1 VPKKGDAVHRA
12 LLPPATGIRTTMTDK
27 DDQQWL
33 DALAGKPDAS
43 ADPMT
48 NAQAQALRTAMVA
61 RRAALEH
68 ATANADPAEF
78 ERLRA
83 RLQREGLL
91 ADAKTATTT
100 NTEPPST
107 NWLGKLLG
115 KWLPSA
121 GGGSSAIPVWSLAT
135 NVVLGVV
142 VVVQM
147 GLFST
152 TPNTDADVLRG
163 GPATVLLVANP
174 AARLVELTAGLDQA
188 KAHYVVMRKSDG
200 EVQLLVQADVVAL
213 DYLQLQR
220 IEPKVSEGVAVIVL
234 RKPI

>member
-1 VPKKGDAVHRA
+1 
-12 LLPPATGIRTTMTDK
+12 MTDK

-78 ERLRA
+78 ERLQA

-91 ADAKTATTT
+91 TDAKATT
-100 NTEPPST
+100 NTQQAPVH
-107 NWLGKLLG
+107 WLGKLLI

-121 GGGSSAIPVWSLAT
+121 GGGSFAIPVLSLAA
-135 NVVLGVV
+135 NVVLGVA

-147 GLFST
+147 GLFSS
-152 TPNTDADVLRG
+152 TPDTEADVLRG

-174 AARLVELTAGLDQA
+174 DARLAELSTGLDQA
-188 KAHYVVMRKSDG
+188 KAHYVVLRKPAG
-200 EVQLLVQADVVAL
+200 ELQLLVQADDAAL
-213 DYLQLQR
+213 DYLQSQR
-220 IEPKVSEGVAVIVL
+220 IEPKVTEGVAVVTL
-234 RKPI
+234 RKVGQQPTVGSK

>member
-1 VPKKGDAVHRA
+1 
-12 LLPPATGIRTTMTDK
+12 MTDK

-43 ADPMT
+43 ADSVT

-61 RRAALEH
+61 RRAAIEH

-91 ADAKTATTT
+91 TDSNATTKT
-100 NTEPPST
+100 QHTPT
-107 NWLGKLLG
+107 HWLGKLLG

-121 GGGSSAIPVWSLAT
+121 GGGSSAIPVWSLAA
-135 NVVLGVV
+135 NVVLGVA

-147 GLFST
+147 GVFST
-152 TPNTDADVLRG
+152 TPDTEADVLRG
-163 GPATVLLVANP
+163 GPATVLLVPNP
-174 AARLVELTAGLDQA
+174 EARLAELSAGLDQA
-188 KAHYVVMRKSDG
+188 KAHYVVLRKPLG
-200 EVQLLVQADVVAL
+200 ELQLLVQADVAAL
-213 DYLQLQR
+213 DYLQSQR
-220 IEPKVSEGVAVIVL
+220 IEPKVTEGVAVVAL
-234 RKPI
+234 RKVGH

>member
-1 VPKKGDAVHRA
+1 
-12 LLPPATGIRTTMTDK
+12 MTDK

-48 NAQAQALRTAMVA
+48 NAQAQALRTAMLA
-61 RRAALEH
+61 RRAAIEH
-68 ATANADPAEF
+68 ATANANPAEF

-91 ADAKTATTT
+91 TDTKATT
-100 NTEPPST
+100 NTQQAPAH
-107 NWLGKLLG
+107 WLGKLLG
-115 KWLPSA
+115 KWLPFA
-121 GGGSSAIPVWSLAT
+121 GSGSFAIPLLSLAA
-135 NVVLGVV
+135 NVVLGVA

-147 GLFST
+147 GLFGT

-174 AARLVELTAGLDQA
+174 EVRLSELSAGLDQA
-188 KAHYVVMRKSDG
+188 KAHYVVLRKATG
-200 EVQLLVQADVVAL
+200 ELQLLVQADVAAL
-213 DYLQLQR
+213 DYLQSQR
-220 IEPKVSEGVAVIVL
+220 IEPKVTEGVAVVTL
-234 RKPI
+234 RKVVQQPAVGSK

>member
-1 VPKKGDAVHRA
+1 
-12 LLPPATGIRTTMTDK
+12 MTDK

-43 ADPMT
+43 ADSVT

-61 RRAALEH
+61 RRAAIEN

-91 ADAKTATTT
+91 TDTKATTQQA
-100 NTEPPST
+100 PAH
-107 NWLGKLLG
+107 WLGKLLG

-121 GGGSSAIPVWSLAT
+121 GGGSFAIPLLSLAA
-135 NVVLGVV
+135 NVVLGVA

-147 GLFST
+147 GVFST
-152 TPNTDADVLRG
+152 TPNTEADVLRG
-163 GPATVLLVANP
+163 GPATVLLVPNP
-174 AARLVELTAGLDQA
+174 DARLAELTTGLDQA
-188 KAHYVVMRKSDG
+188 KAHYVVLRKPLG
-200 EVQLLVQADVVAL
+200 ELQLLVQADVAAL
-213 DYLQLQR
+213 EYLQSQL
-220 IEPKVSEGVAVIVL
+220 IEPKVSEGVAVVVL
-234 RKPI
+234 RKGRQ

>member
-1 VPKKGDAVHRA
+1 
-12 LLPPATGIRTTMTDK
+12 MTDK

-33 DALAGKPDAS
+33 DALAGKPDAN
-43 ADPMT
+43 ADPIT

-91 ADAKTATTT
+91 TDANATTKT
-100 NTEPPST
+100 QPTPPT
-107 NWLGKLLG
+107 HWLGKLLG
-115 KWLPSA
+115 KLLPSA
-121 GGGSSAIPVWSLAT
+121 GGGSFAIPVLSLAA
-135 NVVLGVV
+135 NVVLGVA

-152 TPNTDADVLRG
+152 APHTDADVLRG
-163 GPATVLLVANP
+163 GPVKPLLEVNP
-174 AARLVELTAGLDQA
+174 EARLAELTAALDQV
-188 KAHYVVMRKSDG
+188 KAHYVVLRKESG
-200 EVQLLVQADVVAL
+200 ELQLLVQADVAAL
-213 DYLQLQR
+213 DYLQSQR

-234 RKPI
+234 RKVGQQSAVGSK